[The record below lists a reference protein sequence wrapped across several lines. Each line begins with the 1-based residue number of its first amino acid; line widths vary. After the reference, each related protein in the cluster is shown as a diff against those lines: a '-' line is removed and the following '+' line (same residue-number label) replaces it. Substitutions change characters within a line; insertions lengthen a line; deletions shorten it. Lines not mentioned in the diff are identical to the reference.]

1 MAHRCAG
8 YRRCT
13 GSAFTNTK
21 DISANTMI
29 GQNISHYR
37 VLEKLGGG
45 GMGVVYKAEDTRL
58 RRFVALKFLPEDV
71 TRDPASLSRFRREA
85 QAASALNHPNI
96 CTIYDIGEE
105 GDQAFI
111 VMEFLDGETLKHLI
125 GVRPLEIEKL
135 LGIAIDVADAL
146 DAAHSK
152 GIVHRDIKPAN
163 IFVTARGAA
172 KILDFG
178 LAKVTQEATRA
189 LDPSEATKDEG
200 VGVEHL
206 TSPGSA
212 LGTVAYMSPEQVR
225 GKPLDTRTDLFSFGI
240 VLYEMATGAV
250 PFRGETSG
258 VIFDAILNRAPLAPV
273 RLNPNLPQKLEDV
286 INRALEKD
294 RDLRYQHAVDI
305 KSELLRLKR
314 DLESGR
320 SSPVSGSAAS
330 AAPSRS
336 PDEASGAPMA
346 SEPVAQSASHNAA
359 QSAAQQSAAQKT
371 SGSARVVQSSSSSAE
386 SGGVAATQAP
396 GWSAWWKWLVPA
408 ALILLLVVIALAFL
422 MRRPSAVKLTDKDQL
437 ILADFTNQTGDSV
450 FDSTLKEALA
460 IQLEQSPLLQLVS
473 DSELHSNLQYLGQT
487 ADQKITPELAQQLG
501 QRLGVKA
508 YLAGTIASLG
518 SSYVISINAVNCA
531 TGEVFAREQVT
542 ASDKTGVLQAV
553 SQASTAMRARLG
565 ESMSSIQKLS
575 SPYTNVTTA
584 SLQAFH
590 AFSLGED
597 EHRMGKDFQALSFY
611 ADAVRLDPNF
621 AMAYARLGVTYST
634 QGSLAKA
641 QECMKKAYGLRERV
655 TERERMYI
663 ESQYALQLYDLPKAL
678 DSYKLF
684 AATYPR
690 DAAAWNNLAIVYSSV
705 GDLEQA
711 AQGFEK
717 TWEIAKWDNVAAS
730 NSASALIAMDRL
742 ADSERYLREAVQQGG
757 GDDINYQSTAML
769 DDFLAGR
776 SDWQKHIQ
784 WAASRPD
791 GFSVEATAATVYLY
805 EGKMHDADHAWE
817 HAAQRAEQEHLPDA
831 AGGLYAVK
839 ALHDALV
846 SNCAGARDAARRG
859 LALDHSIA
867 TLPDAD
873 LALALC
879 GEGGSALKEIEHL
892 AIEAPTNTL
901 VNEIYVPEVKAAAAL
916 VQHHPEQVSGELN
929 PAMTYML
936 ASKAPQF
943 LGLASLAMKNGQQ
956 AVNDFAPALRYRG
969 LSMEEGSGGTSQAPD
984 YVLCL
989 LGTAR
994 AQAMFD
1000 KAAATKSYSQLLDIW
1015 KNADADFTPA
1025 QEARRELA
1033 ALGKN

>member
-1 MAHRCAG
+1 
-8 YRRCT
+8 
-13 GSAFTNTK
+13 
-21 DISANTMI
+21 MI

-125 GVRPLEIEKL
+125 GVRPLEIEKI

-163 IFVTARGAA
+163 IFVTQRGTA

-178 LAKVTQEATRA
+178 LAKVTQESSRA
-189 LDPSEATKDEG
+189 LDPSEATKTEG
-200 VGVEHL
+200 VEAQHL

-225 GKPLDTRTDLFSFGI
+225 GKPLDARTDLFSFGI
-240 VLYEMATGAV
+240 VLYEMATGAM

-258 VIFDAILNRAPLAPV
+258 VIFDEILNRTPVAPV
-273 RLNPNLPQKLEDV
+273 RLNPRLPAKLEDI

-320 SSPVSGSAAS
+320 SSLVSSSSSSPGS
-330 AAPSRS
+330 RT
-336 PDEASGAPMA
+336 PDEASGAPLDL
-346 SEPVAQSASHNAA
+346 EPPAGQSAPQNAA
-359 QSAAQQSAAQKT
+359 QNAAQKT
-371 SGSARVVQSSSSSAE
+371 SGSARVVTSSSASTGTSTG
-386 SGGVAATQAP
+386 SGGLAVAEAAP
-396 GWSAWWKWLVPA
+396 RTAWWKWMVPVAAGVMVVAIIA
-408 ALILLLVVIALAFL
+408 ALY
-422 MRRPSAVKLTDKDQL
+422 MRKPSTVKLTDKDQL
-437 ILADFTNQTGDSV
+437 ILADFTNQTGDAV

-473 DSELHSNLQYLGQT
+473 DSELHSNLQYLGQS

-542 ASDKTGVLQAV
+542 ANDKTGVLQAV
-553 SQASTAMRARLG
+553 SQAATAMRGRLG
-565 ESMSSIQKLS
+565 ESMASIQKLS
-575 SPYTNVTTA
+575 TPYTNVTTA

-621 AMAYARLGVTYST
+621 AMAYARLGVTYAT
-634 QGSLAKA
+634 QGSLSKA
-641 QECMKKAYGLRERV
+641 QECMKKAYDLRERV

-690 DAAAWNNLAIVYSSV
+690 DAAAWNNLAIVYSSI

-711 AQGFEK
+711 AAGFAK
-717 TWEIAKWDNVAAS
+717 TWEIAKWDNVAAT
-730 NSASALIAMDRL
+730 NSASAYLAMDRL
-742 ADSERYLREAVQQGG
+742 PDAERYLKEAVQQGG
-757 GDDINYQSTAML
+757 GDDINYHGTSVVE
-769 DDFLAGR
+769 DFLAGR
-776 SDWQKHIQ
+776 TDWEKHIQ

-791 GFSVEATAATVYLY
+791 GFNVEATAAPVYLF

-831 AGGLYAVK
+831 AGGLYSVK

-846 SNCAGARDAARRG
+846 SNCTAARDAARRG

-879 GEGGSALKEIEHL
+879 GDGASALKEIEHL
-892 AIEAPTNTL
+892 ASETPTNTL
-901 VNEIYVPEVKAAAAL
+901 VNEIYVPEVKAAASL
-916 VQHHPEQVSGELN
+916 VQHHPEQVSGALN
-929 PAMTYML
+929 PATTYLL

-943 LGLASLAMKNGQQ
+943 LGLASLEMKNGPQ
-956 AVNDFAPALRYRG
+956 AVSDFAIGVRYRG
-969 LSMEEGSGGTSQAPD
+969 LSLEEGSGGSGQAPD

-1000 KAAATKSYSQLLDIW
+1000 KAAALKSYTQLLDLW
-1015 KNADADFTPA
+1015 KNADADFIPA
-1025 QEARRELA
+1025 QEARREAA

>member
-1 MAHRCAG
+1 
-8 YRRCT
+8 
-13 GSAFTNTK
+13 
-21 DISANTMI
+21 MI
-29 GQNISHYR
+29 GQNVSHYR
-37 VLEKLGGG
+37 VIEKLGGG

-111 VMEFLDGETLKHLI
+111 VMEYLEGETLKHMI
-125 GVRPLEIEKL
+125 GVRPLDIEKL

-178 LAKVTQEATRA
+178 LAKVTAEASPT
-189 LDPSEATKDEG
+189 LDPSDVTKTEG
-200 VGVEHL
+200 VSAQHL

-225 GKPLDTRTDLFSFGI
+225 GKPLDARTDLFSFGI
-240 VLYEMATGAV
+240 VLYEMATGAM

-258 VIFDAILNRAPLAPV
+258 VIFDGIMNRAPIAPI
-273 RLNPNLPQKLEDV
+273 RLNPSLPIKLEDV

-305 KSELLRLKR
+305 KSELLRLRR

-320 SSPVSGSAAS
+320 SSAISPARSQ
-330 AAPSRS
+330 APSS
-336 PDEASGAPMA
+336 DEVSGAPQIPEPPPAAA
-346 SEPVAQSASHNAA
+346 S
-359 QSAAQQSAAQKT
+359 QKT
-371 SGSARVVQSSSSSAE
+371 SGSAPVVGVGSSAGAAVPSE
-386 SGGVAATQAP
+386 PSRSSVERSWVERSWVERSWVKQAIAAGV
-396 GWSAWWKWLVPA
+396 V
-408 ALILLLVVIALAFL
+408 LILAIAGGLYL
-422 MRRPSAVKLTDKDQL
+422 RQPPAVKLTDKDQL

-473 DSELHSNLQYLGQT
+473 DSELHSNLQYLGQS
-487 ADQKITPELAQQLG
+487 AEQRITPELAQQLG

-518 SSYVISINAVNCA
+518 PSYVISINAVNCA
-531 TGEVFAREQVT
+531 TGEVFAREQET
-542 ASDKTGVLQAV
+542 APDKTAVLQAV
-553 SQASTAMRARLG
+553 SKAATAIRARLG
-565 ESMSSIQKLS
+565 ESMASIQKLTT
-575 SPYTNVTTA
+575 PYTNVTTA
-584 SLQAFH
+584 NLQAFH

-597 EHRMGKDFQALSFY
+597 EHRMGRDFQALSFY
-611 ADAVRLDPNF
+611 ADAVRLDSKF

-641 QECMKKAYGLRERV
+641 QECMKKAYDLRERV

-678 DSYKLF
+678 ESYKLF

-690 DAAAWNNLAIVYSSV
+690 DAAAWNNLAIVYSNV

-711 AQGFEK
+711 AVGFEK
-717 TWEIAKWDNVAAS
+717 TWDIAKWDNVAAS
-730 NSASALIAMDRL
+730 NSASALLAMDRL
-742 ADSERYLREAVQQGG
+742 PEAERYLKEAVQQGG
-757 GDDINYQSTAML
+757 GDDINYQSTAMV
-769 DDFLAGR
+769 DEFLSGKA
-776 SDWQKHIQ
+776 DWAKHLQ

-791 GFSVEATAATVYLY
+791 GFNVEAAAGMVYMFQ
-805 EGKMHDADHAWE
+805 GKMHDADHAWE

-831 AGGLYAVK
+831 AGGLYALK
-839 ALHDALV
+839 AVHDALV
-846 SNCAGARDAARRG
+846 SNCSGAKDAARRG

-879 GEGGSALKEIEHL
+879 GDGASALKEIQRL
-892 AIEAPTNTL
+892 AAEAPTNTL
-901 VNEIYVPEVKAAAAL
+901 VNEIYVAEVKAAGAL
-916 VQHHPEQVSGELN
+916 AQHHPEQVSGLLN
-929 PAMTYML
+929 SVLTYL
-936 ASKAPQF
+936 LVSKAPQL
-943 LGLASLAMKNGQQ
+943 LGLASLEMKNGQQ
-956 AVNDFAPALRYRG
+956 AVSDFAPGLRYRG
-969 LSMEEGSGGTSQAPD
+969 VSLEEGGGGSSQAPD
-984 YVLCL
+984 YVLAL

-994 AQAMFD
+994 AQATFD
-1000 KAAATKSYSQLLDIW
+1000 KAAAIASYQKLFDLW
-1015 KNADADFTPA
+1015 KNADADFIPA

-1033 ALGKN
+1033 ALTTTAKN